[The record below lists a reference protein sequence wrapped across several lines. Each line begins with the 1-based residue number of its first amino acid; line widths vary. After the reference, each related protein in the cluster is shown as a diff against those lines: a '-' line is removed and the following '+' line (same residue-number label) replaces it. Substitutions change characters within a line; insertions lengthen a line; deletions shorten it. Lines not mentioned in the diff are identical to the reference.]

1 MEYIIKTRERI
12 IAYLVISV
20 YFGLTYFYIINK
32 RTYSINEDLTA
43 LQRQFFLLLYGLVIL
58 IYLIFI
64 IRGVLFKKRVD
75 LKNVSVI
82 YSPKIRAYY
91 IRLVLLILMHLMYWA
106 LLSLGEYRAFLL
118 ILIGMSIL
126 LIPTPTFSSVF
137 ESEDYIIY
145 MGNKY
150 CFKDISNV
158 RKNFGYRLK
167 FDIKHKEKTIQ
178 VFNMKKYTILWE
190 KFCEHRS

>member
-64 IRGVLFKKRVD
+64 IRGVLF
-75 LKNVSVI
+75 
-82 YSPKIRAYY
+82 
-91 IRLVLLILMHLMYWA
+91 
-106 LLSLGEYRAFLL
+106 
-118 ILIGMSIL
+118 
-126 LIPTPTFSSVF
+126 
-137 ESEDYIIY
+137 
-145 MGNKY
+145 
-150 CFKDISNV
+150 
-158 RKNFGYRLK
+158 
-167 FDIKHKEKTIQ
+167 
-178 VFNMKKYTILWE
+178 
-190 KFCEHRS
+190 